1 MIDFVI
7 DDEGDYESSMTGSD
21 RRQEILK
28 NIKESDR
35 PVSGSKLAKDYDVS
49 RQVIVQDIALLR
61 ASGYDIIST
70 NRGYVLEGQT
80 CAERVFKVRHTDEQL
95 ETELCTIVDLGGQV
109 KNVMVNHKVYGHIEA
124 ELGIT
129 SRRKVKEFLVR
140 DVYSILAKNV
150 NPYNSSFEVLT
161 RDLKRLKRNGY
172 RVILLSG
179 SRTRARR
186 LAEDLRDYDLNSFYD
201 EDPERLVKPGEILVS
216 YGHVAVGY
224 EYPMLKFTVISET
237 DIFGKKKKKKRHLKL

>member
-1 MIDFVI
+1 MIKTVSGIASKNSFLMIDFVI

-109 KNVMVNHKVYGHIEA
+109 KNVMVNHKVYGHIAA

-129 SRRKVKEFLVR
+129 SRRKVKEFLA
-140 DVYSILAKNV
+140 DIESGKSTPLKNITSDYHYHTV
-150 NPYNSSFEVLT
+150 TADSEETL
-161 RDLKRLKRNGY
+161 GM
-172 RVILLSG
+172 I
-179 SRTRARR
+179 
-186 LAEDLRDYDLNSFYD
+186 EEELRKLGF
-201 EDPERLVKPGEILVS
+201 LVEN
-216 YGHVAVGY
+216 
-224 EYPMLKFTVISET
+224 
-237 DIFGKKKKKKRHLKL
+237 

>member
-1 MIDFVI
+1 MIKTVSGIASKNSFLMIDFVI

-124 ELGIT
+124 ELGII
-129 SRRKVKEFLVR
+129 SRRKVKEFLA
-140 DVYSILAKNV
+140 DIESGKSTLLKNITSDYHYHTV
-150 NPYNSSFEVLT
+150 TADSEETL
-161 RDLKRLKRNGY
+161 DL
-172 RVILLSG
+172 I
-179 SRTRARR
+179 
-186 LAEDLRDYDLNSFYD
+186 EEELRKLGF
-201 EDPERLVKPGEILVS
+201 LVEN
-216 YGHVAVGY
+216 
-224 EYPMLKFTVISET
+224 
-237 DIFGKKKKKKRHLKL
+237 

>member
-1 MIDFVI
+1 MLLKTVFLMIDFVI
-7 DDEGDYESSMTGSD
+7 DDKGDYESSMTGSD

-80 CAERVFKVRHTDEQL
+80 CAERVFKLRHTDEQL
-95 ETELCTIVDLGGQV
+95 ETELCTIIDLGGQV

-129 SRRKVKEFLVR
+129 SRRKVKEFLA
-140 DVYSILAKNV
+140 DIKSGKSTPLKNITSDYHYHTV
-150 NPYNSSFEVLT
+150 TADSEETL
-161 RDLKRLKRNGY
+161 DL
-172 RVILLSG
+172 I
-179 SRTRARR
+179 
-186 LAEDLRDYDLNSFYD
+186 EDELRKLGF
-201 EDPERLVKPGEILVS
+201 LVEN
-216 YGHVAVGY
+216 
-224 EYPMLKFTVISET
+224 
-237 DIFGKKKKKKRHLKL
+237 

>member
-1 MIDFVI
+1 MIKTVSGIASKNSFLMIDFVI

-28 NIKESDR
+28 NIKENDR

-129 SRRKVKEFLVR
+129 SRRKVKEFLA
-140 DVYSILAKNV
+140 DIESGKSTPLKNITSDYHYHTV
-150 NPYNSSFEVLT
+150 TADREETL
-161 RDLKRLKRNGY
+161 GM
-172 RVILLSG
+172 I
-179 SRTRARR
+179 
-186 LAEDLRDYDLNSFYD
+186 EEELRKLGF
-201 EDPERLVKPGEILVS
+201 LVEN
-216 YGHVAVGY
+216 
-224 EYPMLKFTVISET
+224 
-237 DIFGKKKKKKRHLKL
+237 

>member
-1 MIDFVI
+1 MIKTVSGIASKNSFLMIDFVI
-7 DDEGDYESSMTGSD
+7 DDEGEYESSMTGSD

-129 SRRKVKEFLVR
+129 SRRKVKEFLE
-140 DVYSILAKNV
+140 DIESGKSTPLKNITSDYHYHTV
-150 NPYNSSFEVLT
+150 TADSEETLG
-161 RDLKRLKRNGY
+161 L
-172 RVILLSG
+172 I
-179 SRTRARR
+179 
-186 LAEDLRDYDLNSFYD
+186 EDELRKLGF
-201 EDPERLVKPGEILVS
+201 LVEN
-216 YGHVAVGY
+216 
-224 EYPMLKFTVISET
+224 
-237 DIFGKKKKKKRHLKL
+237 

>member
-1 MIDFVI
+1 MIKTVSGIASKNSFLMIDFVI
-7 DDEGDYESSMTGSD
+7 DDEGDYENSMTGSD

-129 SRRKVKEFLVR
+129 SRRKVKEFLA
-140 DVYSILAKNV
+140 DIESGKSTPLKNITSDYHYHAV
-150 NPYNSSFEVLT
+150 TADSEETL
-161 RDLKRLKRNGY
+161 DL
-172 RVILLSG
+172 I
-179 SRTRARR
+179 
-186 LAEDLRDYDLNSFYD
+186 EEELRKLGF
-201 EDPERLVKPGEILVS
+201 LVEN
-216 YGHVAVGY
+216 
-224 EYPMLKFTVISET
+224 
-237 DIFGKKKKKKRHLKL
+237 

>member
-1 MIDFVI
+1 MIKTVSGIASKNSFLMIDFVI
-7 DDEGDYESSMTGSD
+7 DDEGDCESSMTGSD

-124 ELGIT
+124 ELEIT
-129 SRRKVKEFLVR
+129 SRRKVKEFLA
-140 DVYSILAKNV
+140 DIESGKSTPLKNITSDYHYHTV
-150 NPYNSSFEVLT
+150 TADSEETL
-161 RDLKRLKRNGY
+161 GM
-172 RVILLSG
+172 I
-179 SRTRARR
+179 
-186 LAEDLRDYDLNSFYD
+186 EEELRKLGF
-201 EDPERLVKPGEILVS
+201 LVEN
-216 YGHVAVGY
+216 
-224 EYPMLKFTVISET
+224 
-237 DIFGKKKKKKRHLKL
+237 

>member
-1 MIDFVI
+1 MCIIMIKTVSGIASKNSFLMIDFVI
-7 DDEGDYESSMTGSD
+7 DDEGDYENSMTGSD

-129 SRRKVKEFLVR
+129 SRRKVKEFLE
-140 DVYSILAKNV
+140 DIESGKSTPLKNITSDYHYHTV
-150 NPYNSSFEVLT
+150 TADSEETL
-161 RDLKRLKRNGY
+161 GM
-172 RVILLSG
+172 I
-179 SRTRARR
+179 
-186 LAEDLRDYDLNSFYD
+186 EDELRKLGF
-201 EDPERLVKPGEILVS
+201 LVEN
-216 YGHVAVGY
+216 
-224 EYPMLKFTVISET
+224 
-237 DIFGKKKKKKRHLKL
+237 

>member
-1 MIDFVI
+1 MIKTVSGIASKNSFLMIDFVI
-7 DDEGDYESSMTGSD
+7 DDEGDYENSMTGSD

-35 PVSGSKLAKDYDVS
+35 PVSCSKLAKDYDVS

-129 SRRKVKEFLVR
+129 SRRKVKEFLE
-140 DVYSILAKNV
+140 DIESGKSTPLKNITSDYHYHTV
-150 NPYNSSFEVLT
+150 TADSEETL
-161 RDLKRLKRNGY
+161 GM
-172 RVILLSG
+172 I
-179 SRTRARR
+179 
-186 LAEDLRDYDLNSFYD
+186 EEELRKLGF
-201 EDPERLVKPGEILVS
+201 LVEN
-216 YGHVAVGY
+216 
-224 EYPMLKFTVISET
+224 
-237 DIFGKKKKKKRHLKL
+237 

>member
-1 MIDFVI
+1 MIKTVSENASKNSFLMIDFVI
-7 DDEGDYESSMTGSD
+7 DDEGDYDSSMTGSD

-95 ETELCTIVDLGGQV
+95 ETELCTIIDLGGQV

-129 SRRKVKEFLVR
+129 SRRKVKEFLA
-140 DVYSILAKNV
+140 DIKSGKSTPLKNITSDYHYHTV
-150 NPYNSSFEVLT
+150 TADSEETL
-161 RDLKRLKRNGY
+161 DL
-172 RVILLSG
+172 I
-179 SRTRARR
+179 
-186 LAEDLRDYDLNSFYD
+186 EDELRKLGF
-201 EDPERLVKPGEILVS
+201 LVEN
-216 YGHVAVGY
+216 
-224 EYPMLKFTVISET
+224 
-237 DIFGKKKKKKRHLKL
+237 

>member
-1 MIDFVI
+1 MIKTVSGIASKNSFLMIDFVI

-35 PVSGSKLAKDYDVS
+35 PVSGSKLAQDYDVR

-129 SRRKVKEFLVR
+129 SRRKVKEFLE
-140 DVYSILAKNV
+140 DIESGKSTPLKNITSDYHYHTV
-150 NPYNSSFEVLT
+150 TADSEETL
-161 RDLKRLKRNGY
+161 GM
-172 RVILLSG
+172 I
-179 SRTRARR
+179 
-186 LAEDLRDYDLNSFYD
+186 EEELRKLGF
-201 EDPERLVKPGEILVS
+201 LVEN
-216 YGHVAVGY
+216 
-224 EYPMLKFTVISET
+224 
-237 DIFGKKKKKKRHLKL
+237 

>member
-1 MIDFVI
+1 MCIILIKTVSGIASKNSFLMIDFVI

-129 SRRKVKEFLVR
+129 SRRKVKEFLE
-140 DVYSILAKNV
+140 DIESGKSTPLKNITSDYHYHTV
-150 NPYNSSFEVLT
+150 TADSEETL
-161 RDLKRLKRNGY
+161 GM
-172 RVILLSG
+172 I
-179 SRTRARR
+179 
-186 LAEDLRDYDLNSFYD
+186 EEELRKLGF
-201 EDPERLVKPGEILVS
+201 LVEN
-216 YGHVAVGY
+216 
-224 EYPMLKFTVISET
+224 
-237 DIFGKKKKKKRHLKL
+237 

>member
-1 MIDFVI
+1 MIKTVSGNASKNSFLMIDFVI
-7 DDEGDYESSMTGSD
+7 DDEGDYDSSMTGSD

-35 PVSGSKLAKDYDVS
+35 PVSGSKLAKDYEVS

-95 ETELCTIVDLGGQV
+95 ETELCTIIDLGGQV

-129 SRRKVKEFLVR
+129 SRRKVKEFLA
-140 DVYSILAKNV
+140 DIKSGKSTPLKNITSDYHYHTV
-150 NPYNSSFEVLT
+150 TADSEETL
-161 RDLKRLKRNGY
+161 DL
-172 RVILLSG
+172 I
-179 SRTRARR
+179 
-186 LAEDLRDYDLNSFYD
+186 EDELRKLGF
-201 EDPERLVKPGEILVS
+201 LVEN
-216 YGHVAVGY
+216 
-224 EYPMLKFTVISET
+224 
-237 DIFGKKKKKKRHLKL
+237 

>member
-1 MIDFVI
+1 MIKTVSGIASKNSFLMIDFVI

-80 CAERVFKVRHTDEQL
+80 GAERVFKVRHTDEQL

-129 SRRKVKEFLVR
+129 SRRKVKEFLE
-140 DVYSILAKNV
+140 DIESGKSTPLKNITSDYHYHTV
-150 NPYNSSFEVLT
+150 TADSEETLG
-161 RDLKRLKRNGY
+161 L
-172 RVILLSG
+172 I
-179 SRTRARR
+179 
-186 LAEDLRDYDLNSFYD
+186 EDELRKLGF
-201 EDPERLVKPGEILVS
+201 LVEN
-216 YGHVAVGY
+216 
-224 EYPMLKFTVISET
+224 
-237 DIFGKKKKKKRHLKL
+237 

>member
-1 MIDFVI
+1 
-7 DDEGDYESSMTGSD
+7 MTGSN

-70 NRGYVLEGQT
+70 NRGDVLEGQT

-109 KNVMVNHKVYGHIEA
+109 KNHKVYGHIEA

-129 SRRKVKEFLVR
+129 SRRKVKEFLE
-140 DVYSILAKNV
+140 DIESGKSTPLKNITSDYHYHTV
-150 NPYNSSFEVLT
+150 TADSEETLVL
-161 RDLKRLKRNGY
+161 
-172 RVILLSG
+172 I
-179 SRTRARR
+179 
-186 LAEDLRDYDLNSFYD
+186 EDELRKLGF
-201 EDPERLVKPGEILVS
+201 LVEN
-216 YGHVAVGY
+216 
-224 EYPMLKFTVISET
+224 
-237 DIFGKKKKKKRHLKL
+237 

>member
-1 MIDFVI
+1 MIKTVSGIASKNSFLMIDFVI

-70 NRGYVLEGQT
+70 NRGYVLEGQI

-129 SRRKVKEFLVR
+129 SRRKVKEFLE
-140 DVYSILAKNV
+140 DIESGKSTPLKNITSDYHYHTV
-150 NPYNSSFEVLT
+150 TADSEETLG
-161 RDLKRLKRNGY
+161 L
-172 RVILLSG
+172 I
-179 SRTRARR
+179 
-186 LAEDLRDYDLNSFYD
+186 EDELRKLGF
-201 EDPERLVKPGEILVS
+201 LVEN
-216 YGHVAVGY
+216 
-224 EYPMLKFTVISET
+224 
-237 DIFGKKKKKKRHLKL
+237 

>member
-1 MIDFVI
+1 MIKTVSGIASKNSFLMIDFVI

-129 SRRKVKEFLVR
+129 SRRKVKEFLA
-140 DVYSILAKNV
+140 DIESGKSTPLKNITSDYHYHTV
-150 NPYNSSFEVLT
+150 TADSEETLGMIEE
-161 RDLKRLKRNGY
+161 K
-172 RVILLSG
+172 
-179 SRTRARR
+179 
-186 LAEDLRDYDLNSFYD
+186 LRKLGF
-201 EDPERLVKPGEILVS
+201 LVEN
-216 YGHVAVGY
+216 
-224 EYPMLKFTVISET
+224 
-237 DIFGKKKKKKRHLKL
+237 

>member
-1 MIDFVI
+1 MIKTVSGVASKNSFLMIDFVI

-61 ASGYDIIST
+61 ASGFDIIST

-129 SRRKVKEFLVR
+129 SRRKVKEFLE
-140 DVYSILAKNV
+140 DIESGKSTPLKNITSDYHYHTV
-150 NPYNSSFEVLT
+150 TADSEETLG
-161 RDLKRLKRNGY
+161 L
-172 RVILLSG
+172 I
-179 SRTRARR
+179 
-186 LAEDLRDYDLNSFYD
+186 EDELRKLGF
-201 EDPERLVKPGEILVS
+201 LVEN
-216 YGHVAVGY
+216 
-224 EYPMLKFTVISET
+224 
-237 DIFGKKKKKKRHLKL
+237 

>member
-1 MIDFVI
+1 MIKTVSENASKNSFLMIDFVI
-7 DDEGDYESSMTGSD
+7 DDEGDYDSSMTGSD

-35 PVSGSKLAKDYDVS
+35 PVSGSKLAKDYEVS

-80 CAERVFKVRHTDEQL
+80 CAERVFKVRHTDAQL
-95 ETELCTIVDLGGQV
+95 ETELCTIIDLGGQV

-129 SRRKVKEFLVR
+129 SRRKVKEFLA
-140 DVYSILAKNV
+140 DIKSGKSTPLKNITSDYHYHTV
-150 NPYNSSFEVLT
+150 TADSEETLNL
-161 RDLKRLKRNGY
+161 
-172 RVILLSG
+172 I
-179 SRTRARR
+179 
-186 LAEDLRDYDLNSFYD
+186 EDELRKLGF
-201 EDPERLVKPGEILVS
+201 LVEN
-216 YGHVAVGY
+216 
-224 EYPMLKFTVISET
+224 
-237 DIFGKKKKKKRHLKL
+237 

>member
-1 MIDFVI
+1 MIKTVSGNASKNSFLMIDFVI
-7 DDEGDYESSMTGSD
+7 DDEGDYDSSMTGSD

-80 CAERVFKVRHTDEQL
+80 CAERVFKVRHTDAQL
-95 ETELCTIVDLGGQV
+95 ETELCTIIDLGGQV

-129 SRRKVKEFLVR
+129 SRRKVKEFLE
-140 DVYSILAKNV
+140 DIESGKSTPLKNITSDYHYHTV
-150 NPYNSSFEVLT
+150 TADSEETLG
-161 RDLKRLKRNGY
+161 L
-172 RVILLSG
+172 I
-179 SRTRARR
+179 
-186 LAEDLRDYDLNSFYD
+186 EDELRKLGF
-201 EDPERLVKPGEILVS
+201 LVEN
-216 YGHVAVGY
+216 
-224 EYPMLKFTVISET
+224 
-237 DIFGKKKKKKRHLKL
+237 

>member
-1 MIDFVI
+1 MIKTVSGIASKNSFLMIDFVI

-35 PVSGSKLAKDYDVS
+35 PVPGSKLAKDYDVS

-129 SRRKVKEFLVR
+129 SRRKVKEFLE
-140 DVYSILAKNV
+140 DIESGKSTPLKNITSDYHYHTV
-150 NPYNSSFEVLT
+150 TADSEETLG
-161 RDLKRLKRNGY
+161 L
-172 RVILLSG
+172 I
-179 SRTRARR
+179 
-186 LAEDLRDYDLNSFYD
+186 EDELRKLGF
-201 EDPERLVKPGEILVS
+201 LVEN
-216 YGHVAVGY
+216 
-224 EYPMLKFTVISET
+224 
-237 DIFGKKKKKKRHLKL
+237 

>member
-1 MIDFVI
+1 MIKTVSGIASKNSFLMIDFVI
-7 DDEGDYESSMTGSD
+7 DDEGDYENSMTGSD

-129 SRRKVKEFLVR
+129 SRRKVKEFLE
-140 DVYSILAKNV
+140 DIESGKSTPLKNITSDYHYHTV
-150 NPYNSSFEVLT
+150 TADSEETL
-161 RDLKRLKRNGY
+161 GM
-172 RVILLSG
+172 I
-179 SRTRARR
+179 
-186 LAEDLRDYDLNSFYD
+186 EDELRKLGF
-201 EDPERLVKPGEILVS
+201 LVEN
-216 YGHVAVGY
+216 
-224 EYPMLKFTVISET
+224 
-237 DIFGKKKKKKRHLKL
+237 

>member
-1 MIDFVI
+1 MIKTVSENASKNSFLMIDFVI

-35 PVSGSKLAKDYDVS
+35 PVSGSKLAKDYEVS

-80 CAERVFKVRHTDEQL
+80 CAERVFKVRHTDAQL
-95 ETELCTIVDLGGQV
+95 ETELCTIIDLGGQV

-129 SRRKVKEFLVR
+129 SRRKVKEFLA
-140 DVYSILAKNV
+140 DIKSGKSTPLKNITSDYHYHTV
-150 NPYNSSFEVLT
+150 TADSEETL
-161 RDLKRLKRNGY
+161 DL
-172 RVILLSG
+172 I
-179 SRTRARR
+179 
-186 LAEDLRDYDLNSFYD
+186 EDELRKLGF
-201 EDPERLVKPGEILVS
+201 LVEN
-216 YGHVAVGY
+216 
-224 EYPMLKFTVISET
+224 
-237 DIFGKKKKKKRHLKL
+237 

>member
-1 MIDFVI
+1 MIKTVSGNASKNSFLMIDFVI
-7 DDEGDYESSMTGSD
+7 DDEGDYENSMTGSD

-129 SRRKVKEFLVR
+129 SRRKVKEFLA
-140 DVYSILAKNV
+140 DIESGKSTPLKNITSDYHYHTV
-150 NPYNSSFEVLT
+150 TADSEETLG
-161 RDLKRLKRNGY
+161 L
-172 RVILLSG
+172 I
-179 SRTRARR
+179 
-186 LAEDLRDYDLNSFYD
+186 EDELRKLGF
-201 EDPERLVKPGEILVS
+201 LVEN
-216 YGHVAVGY
+216 
-224 EYPMLKFTVISET
+224 
-237 DIFGKKKKKKRHLKL
+237 

>member
-1 MIDFVI
+1 MIKTVSGIASKNSFLMIDFVI

-61 ASGYDIIST
+61 ATGYDIIST

-129 SRRKVKEFLVR
+129 SRRKVKEFLE
-140 DVYSILAKNV
+140 DIESGKSTPLKNITSDYHYHTV
-150 NPYNSSFEVLT
+150 TADSEETLG
-161 RDLKRLKRNGY
+161 L
-172 RVILLSG
+172 I
-179 SRTRARR
+179 
-186 LAEDLRDYDLNSFYD
+186 EDELRKLGF
-201 EDPERLVKPGEILVS
+201 LVEN
-216 YGHVAVGY
+216 
-224 EYPMLKFTVISET
+224 
-237 DIFGKKKKKKRHLKL
+237 

>member
-1 MIDFVI
+1 MLLKTVFLMIDFVI
-7 DDEGDYESSMTGSD
+7 DDEGDYDSSMTGSD

-95 ETELCTIVDLGGQV
+95 ETELCTIIDLGGQV

-129 SRRKVKEFLVR
+129 SRRKVKEFLE
-140 DVYSILAKNV
+140 DIESGKSTPLKNITSDYHYHTV
-150 NPYNSSFEVLT
+150 TADSEETL
-161 RDLKRLKRNGY
+161 DL
-172 RVILLSG
+172 I
-179 SRTRARR
+179 
-186 LAEDLRDYDLNSFYD
+186 EDELRKLGF
-201 EDPERLVKPGEILVS
+201 LVEN
-216 YGHVAVGY
+216 
-224 EYPMLKFTVISET
+224 
-237 DIFGKKKKKKRHLKL
+237 

>member
-1 MIDFVI
+1 MIKTVSGIASKNSFLMIDFVI
-7 DDEGDYESSMTGSD
+7 DDEGDYENSMTGSD

-129 SRRKVKEFLVR
+129 SRRKVKEFLA
-140 DVYSILAKNV
+140 DIESGKSTPLKNITSDYHYHTV
-150 NPYNSSFEVLT
+150 TADSEETLG
-161 RDLKRLKRNGY
+161 L
-172 RVILLSG
+172 I
-179 SRTRARR
+179 
-186 LAEDLRDYDLNSFYD
+186 EEELRKLGF
-201 EDPERLVKPGEILVS
+201 LVEN
-216 YGHVAVGY
+216 
-224 EYPMLKFTVISET
+224 
-237 DIFGKKKKKKRHLKL
+237 

>member
-70 NRGYVLEGQT
+70 NRGYVLLKPGK
-80 CAERVFKVRHTDEQL
+80 CERIFKVRHTAE
-95 ETELCTIVDLGGQV
+95 EIEKELQIIVDNGGRILDVFVYHKIYGVV
-109 KNVMVNHKVYGHIEA
+109 KAPMNIKTRKDIYEYVKTLSSGKSSP
-124 ELGIT
+124 LLKIT
-129 SRRKVKEFLVR
+129 DNYHYHTVQADSEDILDNIQKDLEECGF
-140 DVYSILAKNV
+140 LAKLLD
-150 NPYNSSFEVLT
+150 FEPV
-161 RDLKRLKRNGY
+161 DFWEK
-172 RVILLSG
+172 
-179 SRTRARR
+179 
-186 LAEDLRDYDLNSFYD
+186 
-201 EDPERLVKPGEILVS
+201 
-216 YGHVAVGY
+216 
-224 EYPMLKFTVISET
+224 SE
-237 DIFGKKKKKKRHLKL
+237 

>member
-1 MIDFVI
+1 MIKTVSGIASKNSFLMIDFVI

-80 CAERVFKVRHTDEQL
+80 CAERVFKVRHTDAQL
-95 ETELCTIVDLGGQV
+95 ETELCTIIDLGGQV

-129 SRRKVKEFLVR
+129 SRRKVKEFLA
-140 DVYSILAKNV
+140 DIESGKSTPLKNITSDYHYHTV
-150 NPYNSSFEVLT
+150 TADSEETL
-161 RDLKRLKRNGY
+161 GM
-172 RVILLSG
+172 I
-179 SRTRARR
+179 
-186 LAEDLRDYDLNSFYD
+186 EEELRKLGF
-201 EDPERLVKPGEILVS
+201 LVEN
-216 YGHVAVGY
+216 
-224 EYPMLKFTVISET
+224 
-237 DIFGKKKKKKRHLKL
+237 

>member
-1 MIDFVI
+1 MIKTVSGIASKNSFLMIDFVI
-7 DDEGDYESSMTGSD
+7 DDEGDYENSMTGSD

-35 PVSGSKLAKDYDVS
+35 PVSGSKRAKDYDVS

-129 SRRKVKEFLVR
+129 SRRKVKEFLA
-140 DVYSILAKNV
+140 DIESGKSTPLKNITSDYHYHTV
-150 NPYNSSFEVLT
+150 TADSEETL
-161 RDLKRLKRNGY
+161 DL
-172 RVILLSG
+172 I
-179 SRTRARR
+179 
-186 LAEDLRDYDLNSFYD
+186 EEELRKLGF
-201 EDPERLVKPGEILVS
+201 LVEN
-216 YGHVAVGY
+216 
-224 EYPMLKFTVISET
+224 
-237 DIFGKKKKKKRHLKL
+237 

>member
-1 MIDFVI
+1 MIKTVSGNASKNSFLMIDFVI

-80 CAERVFKVRHTDEQL
+80 CAERVFKVRHTDERL

-129 SRRKVKEFLVR
+129 SRRKVKEFLA
-140 DVYSILAKNV
+140 DIESGKSTPLKNITSDYHYHTV
-150 NPYNSSFEVLT
+150 TADSEETL
-161 RDLKRLKRNGY
+161 GM
-172 RVILLSG
+172 I
-179 SRTRARR
+179 
-186 LAEDLRDYDLNSFYD
+186 EEELRKLGF
-201 EDPERLVKPGEILVS
+201 LVEN
-216 YGHVAVGY
+216 
-224 EYPMLKFTVISET
+224 
-237 DIFGKKKKKKRHLKL
+237 

>member
-1 MIDFVI
+1 MIKTVSGNASKNSFLMIDFVI

-95 ETELCTIVDLGGQV
+95 EMELCTIVDLGGQV

-129 SRRKVKEFLVR
+129 SRRKVKEFLA
-140 DVYSILAKNV
+140 DIESGKSTPLKNITSNYHYHTV
-150 NPYNSSFEVLT
+150 TADSEETL
-161 RDLKRLKRNGY
+161 GM
-172 RVILLSG
+172 I
-179 SRTRARR
+179 
-186 LAEDLRDYDLNSFYD
+186 EEELRKLGF
-201 EDPERLVKPGEILVS
+201 LVEN
-216 YGHVAVGY
+216 
-224 EYPMLKFTVISET
+224 
-237 DIFGKKKKKKRHLKL
+237 

>member
-1 MIDFVI
+1 MIKTVSGIASKNSFLMIDFVI

-95 ETELCTIVDLGGQV
+95 ETELCTVVDLGGQV

-129 SRRKVKEFLVR
+129 SRRKVKEFLE
-140 DVYSILAKNV
+140 DIESGKSTPLKNITSDYHYHTV
-150 NPYNSSFEVLT
+150 TADSEETLG
-161 RDLKRLKRNGY
+161 L
-172 RVILLSG
+172 I
-179 SRTRARR
+179 
-186 LAEDLRDYDLNSFYD
+186 EDELRKLGF
-201 EDPERLVKPGEILVS
+201 LVEN
-216 YGHVAVGY
+216 
-224 EYPMLKFTVISET
+224 
-237 DIFGKKKKKKRHLKL
+237 